1 MHTLLSNVSGL
12 LGLLVFFQ
20 QMWNQAPLEKGLLTA
35 CGTGLAAYLVLTLC
49 YAGVCSIMAYTPP
62 PGEEA
67 SSSDTKPEDSSQS
80 ASEASPQPQPA

>member
-35 CGTGLAAYLVLTLC
+35 CGTGLAAYLVLTLG
-49 YAGVCSIMAYTPP
+49 YASVCGILAHAPLP
-62 PGEEA
+62 NEEA
-67 SSSDTKPEDSSQS
+67 SSDAEET
-80 ASEASPQPQPA
+80 ASEAAAPEASPQPQPA